1 RDARAKRLRAQH
13 GWPVRRRRQSPSGDP
28 QRLSPQRLGGA
39 PRRQH
44 ARRPLPQQQFHR
56 QQLRRLHEQPRAVDD
71 LHRQLLGRLPR
82 LRSRSQ
88 WRRRRSASPRSAV
101 LGDRRA
107 SVARAHPHA
116 FGVRRAARERRAC
129 TSLTHAERTGR
140 LHSRHEAH
148 SVIEFS
154 GITKR
159 FGRLDVL
166 RGVNLRVTRGRV
178 LGIVGPNGSGKTT
191 LIKLLLGLAHPTS
204 GDIQMNGVSI
214 VAGESYRAAIGY
226 MPQIARFP
234 ENLSARE
241 VLALIRDLRRTAPA
255 IDEELLSSFNLAEQL
270 DKPLRTL
277 SGGTRQKVNACL
289 ALLFR
294 PSLLVLDEP
303 TAGLD
308 PLSSALLKDKLLAR
322 RAEGAT
328 VIVTS
333 HIMSELEE
341 LCDDVAFLLDGVVR
355 YVGPVAD
362 LTALTRQAT
371 LERAIAA
378 LMIREVA

>member
-1 RDARAKRLRAQH
+1 
-13 GWPVRRRRQSPSGDP
+13 
-28 QRLSPQRLGGA
+28 
-39 PRRQH
+39 
-44 ARRPLPQQQFHR
+44 
-56 QQLRRLHEQPRAVDD
+56 
-71 LHRQLLGRLPR
+71 
-82 LRSRSQ
+82 
-88 WRRRRSASPRSAV
+88 
-101 LGDRRA
+101 
-107 SVARAHPHA
+107 
-116 FGVRRAARERRAC
+116 
-129 TSLTHAERTGR
+129 
-140 LHSRHEAH
+140 
-148 SVIEFS
+148 VIEIS

-159 FGRLDVL
+159 FGQLDVL
-166 RGVNLRVTRGRV
+166 RGVNLHVTRGRV

-204 GDIQMNGVSI
+204 GEIRMND
-214 VAGESYRAAIGY
+214 VAIGDGEAYRADIGY

-234 ENLSARE
+234 ENLSGRE
-241 VLALIRDLRRTAPA
+241 VLALVRDLRGATPA
-255 IDEELLSSFNLAEQL
+255 LDEELVSTFNLAEHL

-308 PLSSALLKDKLLAR
+308 PLSSAILKDKILAR

-333 HIMSELEE
+333 HIMSELQE

-355 YVGPVAD
+355 YVGPIGD
-362 LTALTRQAT
+362 LTTLTRQTT